1 MPELTPQRR
10 VFFSLWPD
18 AAALDALEAAA
29 AAATECCGGRR
40 LRRESL
46 HLTLA
51 FIGAVTPAQ
60 LESLLIL
67 ANDLQAEPFD
77 LTLEHL
83 GWWPRNGIVWAGSRA
98 VPPRQLR
105 LFDEMTRALVAGGF
119 SVDARPYFPHIT
131 LLRNGRCKGLPEL
144 KEPISWRVD
153 AITLVESSLQATGSN
168 YRVLACWP
176 LHESS
181 SGAGYTNSVSVAGS

>member
-10 VFFSLWPD
+10 VFFALWPD

-40 LRRESL
+40 MRRESL

-51 FIGAVTPAQ
+51 FIGDVSQAQ
-60 LESLLIL
+60 LEELLNL
-67 ANDLQAEPFD
+67 VGKLRVEPFD
-77 LTLEHL
+77 LTFDQL

-98 VPPRQLR
+98 VSPHQRR
-105 LFDEMTRALVAGGF
+105 LFDELTRAVIAGGF
-119 SVDARPYFPHIT
+119 TADSRPYFPHIT

-144 KEPISWRVD
+144 EKPIGWRVD
-153 AITLVESSLQATGSN
+153 AMTLVESSLQATGPN
-168 YRVLACWP
+168 YRVLARWP
-176 LHESS
+176 LHEGPPGE
-181 SGAGYTNSVSVAGS
+181 GACMQKV

>member
-1 MPELTPQRR
+1 MPELTPPRR
-10 VFFSLWPD
+10 VFFALWPD

-40 LRRESL
+40 IRRESL

-51 FIGAVTPAQ
+51 FIGDVSQTQ
-60 LESLLIL
+60 MDKLLNL
-67 ANDLQAEPFD
+67 VGKLRVEPFD
-77 LTLEHL
+77 LILDHL

-144 KEPISWRVD
+144 KEPISWGVD

-168 YRVLACWP
+168 YRVLARWSLDEGYP
-176 LHESS
+176 GE
-181 SGAGYTNSVSVAGS
+181 GACMQKV